1 MEDYQLYQLKQKVLS
16 KEHREHISK
25 GMKQMYAQKG
35 GKRTPEE
42 REHISEGMKRAWQE
56 WRDYWGL

>member
-1 MEDYQLYQLKQKVLS
+1 MEDTKIYYLKQKEL
-16 KEHREHISK
+16 KEEHKKHISE